1 MQTLSIGSSLVT
13 SMALVATHVVLVHV
27 LNCQYGDVGF
37 QLLDDGTSEVI
48 GDESIVEKPVEDWS
62 RETLGISTGDLELV
76 IDNGLHDSVTR
87 RSER

>member
-13 SMALVATHVVLVHV
+13 SRALVATHVVLVHV

-37 QLLDDGTSEVI
+37 QLLDDGAGEVI
-48 GDESIVEKPVEDWS
+48 GDENIVEKPVEDWS

-87 RSER
+87 RSEC